1 MAKPNELIRV
11 QKLIALSGFASRRK
25 AEIFI
30 EAGRVK
36 VNGKTI
42 SLGHQC
48 LETDH
53 ITIDDQPIHFETN
66 AKREIYILNKRL
78 GEVCTRSDEQCRP
91 TVFDRLPPCPQG
103 RWIMVGRLDIN
114 TTGLL
119 IFTNDGAYAQKLMH
133 PKHEV
138 ERVYVAKI
146 FGTFDDET
154 RKKLLSGIQLEDGIG
169 KFNAV
174 KIIKQ
179 VNKQTT
185 VEVMTTSG
193 RNRIVRRLFKAVD
206 CQVSKLH
213 RIRFGI
219 YEQKKTGL

>member
-1 MAKPNELIRV
+1 MSKPSKLIRI
-11 QKLIALSGFASRRK
+11 QKLIALSGVASRRK
-25 AEIFI
+25 AEMLI

-36 VNGKTI
+36 VNGKLI

-48 LETDH
+48 YETDD
-53 ITIDDQPIHFETN
+53 ISIDDNPIHFETN
-66 AKREIYILNKRL
+66 TKREIYILNKRL
-78 GEVCTRSDEQCRP
+78 GEVCTRSDEQGRP
-91 TVFDRLPPCPQG
+91 TVFERLPPCPKG
-103 RWIMVGRLDIN
+103 RWIIVGRLDIN

-119 IFTNDGAYAQKLMH
+119 IFTNDGAYAQTLMH
-133 PKHEV
+133 PKYEV
-138 ERVYVAKI
+138 ERVYIAKL
-146 FGTFDDET
+146 FGDFNHQI
-154 RKKLLSGIQLEDGIG
+154 RKKLLEGIKLEDGVG
-169 KFNAV
+169 KFKSI

-213 RIRFGI
+213 RTRFGV